1 MPGRLDNK
9 IALVTGAGSGIG
21 RATALVFAREG
32 ARVVVSDIVVE
43 GGQETVQQIEAAGG
57 EAIFVKADVSQAA
70 DVETLV
76 AKTVETYGRLDCAF
90 NNAGIEGSVKPT
102 IDCTEEEFDR
112 TIAVNLTGVWL
123 CMKYEIQQMLSQ
135 GGGTIVNTASAA
147 GLVGFPGLPD
157 YVASKHGVVGLTKT
171 AALEYAKSGIRV
183 NAVCPGVIQTPM
195 VERGAQLSPGFDE
208 LAVSMEPVGRFGQ
221 PAEIGEAVVWLCSD
235 AASFVTGIPMQVDG
249 GLVAQ

>member
-32 ARVVVSDIVVE
+32 AKVVVSDIVVE